1 MLPRMIPSYNPN
13 DNEYGLKLLEDLTTN
28 AYEVQQQV
36 LEEIL
41 TKNAQ
46 TEYLSAFLNGHY
58 DRKEFKKKVPVV
70 NYEDVKPYI
79 ERIANGEP
87 SNIISAQK
95 ITELLTRYGKY
106 CSQLIFYIV
115 KNTIFFFHEF
125 CCN

>member
-115 KNTIFFFHEF
+115 KNTIFFS
-125 CCN
+125 